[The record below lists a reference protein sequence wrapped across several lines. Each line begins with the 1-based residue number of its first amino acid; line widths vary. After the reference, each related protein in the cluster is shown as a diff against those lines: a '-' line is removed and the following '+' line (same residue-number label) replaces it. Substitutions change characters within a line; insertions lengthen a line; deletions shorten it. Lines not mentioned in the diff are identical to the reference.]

1 MKYSKCV
8 GNCAFLHLLLP
19 EKTGGDSSRGEALI
33 GRVRDK
39 ENKKEMWVPIHKCCD
54 LEMRETRII
63 VMQRL
68 LASGIITYS
77 MFVSQ

>member
-39 ENKKEMWVPIHKCCD
+39 ENKKENGPPII
-54 LEMRETRII
+54 T
-63 VMQRL
+63 L
-68 LASGIITYS
+68 LAL
-77 MFVSQ
+77 